1 MTKIVCYAKATIVLI
16 VALLAV
22 NSVKAQDKEKR
33 VVFESN
39 SMLISDMMSDI
50 ERQTSFRFAFDKN
63 VFDTSRKV
71 SFPKLEMSLDEA
83 LRYMVE
89 GQKVG
94 YTIHNQYVAIFFK
107 EEKKPDPTPKKTE
120 LPPPPVIPDYTS
132 YSIAS
137 PESYFK
143 TGSPVLN
150 VKTDLLYAAASQAV
164 NAAAEIAVGR
174 KTTLE
179 LSLGG
184 NFWNKSG
191 DKRDNRKL
199 WHVMVRPEF
208 RYWLCERFNGHFLGV
223 NATYGR
229 YDISRHN
236 MLWMFDKEFRY
247 DGNAWG
253 AGITYGYHYM
263 LNKRWGL
270 ELTVGVGFAAMSYD
284 KYESKRN
291 GALIEH
297 ENDFYFGPTRAGIS
311 IVYLIK

>member
-1 MTKIVCYAKATIVLI
+1 MTKIGFYAKAAIIMI

-22 NSVKAQDKEKR
+22 NNAKAQEKEKR
-33 VVFESN
+33 VTFESPT
-39 SMLISDMMSDI
+39 MLISDMISEM

-63 VFDTSRKV
+63 VFDTSRSV
-71 SFPKLEMSLDEA
+71 TLPKLDMSLDEA
-83 LRYMVE
+83 LRYMVA
-89 GQKVG
+89 GQKVD

-107 EEKKPDPTPKKTE
+107 EDKKPEPAPKKAE
-120 LPPPPVIPDYTS
+120 LPPPPVVPNYTS
-132 YSIAS
+132 YSISA

-143 TGSPVLN
+143 TGLPAFN
-150 VKTDLLYAAASQAV
+150 VKTDLLYAAASQTINV
-164 NAAAEIAVGR
+164 GAEIAVGR

-191 DKRDNRKL
+191 DRNDNRKL
-199 WHVMVRPEF
+199 WHVMVRPEL

-223 NATYGR
+223 NATYGN

-236 MLWMFDKEFRY
+236 ILWLFDKEFRY

-253 AGITYGYHYM
+253 MGITYGYHYM
-263 LNKRWGL
+263 LNKHWGL

-284 KYESKRN
+284 KYENRQN
-291 GALIEH
+291 GALIGH